1 MWKKHRWV
9 KNLIFLCFLSY
20 LLAKIGN
27 TLLLAGLHPPPFD
40 PSRTPS
46 AREAHRK
53 VAGKKSLH
61 LYRSILQKNIFNSD
75 YNGGG
80 EGDSRGDTT
89 RNVAAL
95 EKADLNVRLIGTVVG
110 SSKDSFAIVEDSQ
123 TQKQELFRVDG
134 MIRDQAKVVAI
145 SRCAVVVLRDG
156 TEEILECP
164 EEDSKKN
171 NNPSS
176 VRYAASPA
184 KDESLDAKKSG
195 KPSTVRELD
204 ESFDV
209 EKLSE
214 GEYVMDE
221 SDVANAL
228 SNVGTLLT
236 QVRVNTNFTDGKVDG
251 FQFLGIMPTSLFA
264 KAGLEDG
271 DVIRRVN
278 DRELSSVQEAFEAF
292 HSLRNEKNL
301 SIEIHRGGEKKSINY
316 QIR

>member
-1 MWKKHRWV
+1 MWKKHLWV

-20 LLAKIGN
+20 LLAKIGS
-27 TLLLAGLHPPPFD
+27 TLLLASMQASPPD
-40 PSRTPS
+40 SSRTRS
-46 AREAHRK
+46 TQEAQRK
-53 VAGKKSLH
+53 VPEKKSLR
-61 LYRSILQKNIFNSD
+61 LYRSISQRNIFNSD
-75 YNGGG
+75 CNSNGK
-80 EGDSRGDTT
+80 GDSRGDTT
-89 RNVAAL
+89 RNVATL
-95 EKADLNVRLIGTVVG
+95 QKTDLNVRLIGTVVG
-110 SSKDSFAIVEDSQ
+110 SPSDSLAILEDSQ
-123 TQKQELFRVDG
+123 TRKQGLFRVDDT
-134 MIRDQAKVVAI
+134 IQDQARVVAI

-164 EEDSKKN
+164 EEDSKKSED
-171 NNPSS
+171 PPS
-176 VRYAASPA
+176 VRYAGSSA
-184 KDESLDAKKSG
+184 KGESADAKKPG
-195 KPSTVRELD
+195 EPLTVRDLD

-209 EKLSE
+209 KKVSE

-228 SNVGTLLT
+228 TNIRTILT

-251 FQFLGIMPTSLFA
+251 FKFLGIKPDSLFA

-278 DRELSSVQEAFEAF
+278 DMELSSVQEAFQAF

-301 SIEIHRGGEKKSINY
+301 SVEIYRGGEKRSLNY